1 VSRECPPW
9 CAGGHLCGVVGTGP
23 VGQHRSSPRRVETA
37 WGLLVYS
44 RVANAGSP
52 RSQLELRVVAVLD
65 ADEATA
71 RGQAEA
77 IALEVDQAVAHGLL
91 AGGWLDVD
99 EQAWTAIEAAGRMRR

>member
-9 CAGGHLCGVVGTGP
+9 CAGGHLCGVVATGP
-23 VGQHRSSPRRVETA
+23 VGQHRSSPHRVKTA

-44 RVANAGSP
+44 RVANAGSS

-77 IALEVDQAVAHGLL
+77 IAVEVDQAVSGGLL

-99 EQAWTAIEAAGRMRR
+99 ELEWPALGR